1 MSTGGA
7 GGAGAPRADGGPG
20 LPQRAILRLVLVAI
34 GIVTGVTLVYVSA
47 GTDVEMFGQ
56 TVSLAVPLIVVYV
69 AGMLVGRFG
78 NGPRS

>member
-1 MSTGGA
+1 MSDGGRTGGA
-7 GGAGAPRADGGPG
+7 GQPGPG
-20 LPQRAILRLVLVAI
+20 LPKGAILRLVLVAI

-56 TVSLAVPLIVVYV
+56 TVSLAVPLIIVYV

-78 NGPRS
+78 NVPRQ